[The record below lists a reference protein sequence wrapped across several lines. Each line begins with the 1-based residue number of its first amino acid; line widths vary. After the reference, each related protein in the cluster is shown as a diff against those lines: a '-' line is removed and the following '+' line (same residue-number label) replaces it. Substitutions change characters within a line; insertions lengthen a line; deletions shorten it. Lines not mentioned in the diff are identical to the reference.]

1 MMKKVAKKIVYLLI
15 YVLTITPCF
24 HMVWFILCVKDTMSE
39 MDYGSDLYCSFVL
52 YGVLM
57 LSIVS
62 VIFID
67 TWKRRKSSLVVRV
80 TTGMYVINILMPSLL
95 FFDGIRYTIAF
106 IPSLIVLA
114 ILDCIYYALGRK
126 LID

>member
-1 MMKKVAKKIVYLLI
+1 
-15 YVLTITPCF
+15 
-24 HMVWFILCVKDTMSE
+24 MSE